1 MVTFIHTSDWH
12 IGSSPGNF
20 DREMRRKL
28 TRARLRAVE
37 AIFMYAQRMGI
48 GLVLCAG
55 DIMDEGQMIHEK
67 HLLELFSL
75 FSRYPDI
82 NVVMV
87 TGSSDPLAANT
98 VYRKVSPTDYPAN
111 VHLVKGNEI
120 IPISSMNLKIFAS
133 SRINK
138 EGVGRPF
145 AWVNSGDIDK
155 DMVNIGLAHVDTTGE
170 AGFEEA
176 GMLDYLGLGGR
187 HSSFKPGPRSYYC
200 GTPEPLDFAEDGYA
214 LKVTIKKHGALAE
227 VRKIRA
233 VRQFQWQSLDIELS
247 DSMFNGFKETF
258 EPVGDNEIR
267 RAVLTGVLSLKNYK
281 HYREIVRVN
290 RSRYIEIKDQVSLV
304 PDENDLAGISD
315 GYVRDLIRRLLDMKQ
330 SGEPLPGG
338 ILDGVVPA
346 THLPIEQ
353 SMNITDNE
361 IIDCALFKLFNH
373 FQLEEG
379 EEAI

>member
-1 MVTFIHTSDWH
+1 
-12 IGSSPGNF
+12 
-20 DREMRRKL
+20 
-28 TRARLRAVE
+28 
-37 AIFMYAQRMGI
+37 MYAQRMGI

-87 TGSSDPLAANT
+87 TGSSDSLAANT
-98 VYRKVSPTDYPAN
+98 VYQRVSPTDYPAN

-200 GTPEPLDFAEDGYA
+200 GTPEPLDFADDGYA
-214 LKVTIKKHGALAE
+214 LKVSIKKHGALAE

-258 EPVGDNEIR
+258 ESVRDNEIR
-267 RAVLTGVLSLKNYK
+267 RAVLTGVLSVKNYK
-281 HYREIVRVN
+281 HYKEIVRVN
-290 RSRYIEIKDQVSLV
+290 RSRYIEIKDRVSLV
-304 PDENDLAGISD
+304 PDENDLADISD

-330 SGEPLPGG
+330 SKEPLPGG

-353 SMNITDNE
+353 SMNITGNE
-361 IIDCALFKLFNH
+361 IIDCALLKLFSQ
-373 FQLEEG
+373 FQPEEG
-379 EEAI
+379 GGHEEEKIRS